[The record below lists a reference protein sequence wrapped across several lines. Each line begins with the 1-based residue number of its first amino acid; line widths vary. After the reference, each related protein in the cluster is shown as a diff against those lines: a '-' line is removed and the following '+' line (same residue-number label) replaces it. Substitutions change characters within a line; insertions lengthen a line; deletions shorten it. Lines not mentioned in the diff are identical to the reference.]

1 MEKSRTRIGVVLLA
15 IFLGGCEGK
24 KDGPPVG
31 GQAPT
36 PPTTKPTTA
45 PATKPVPTVEGDRH
59 VTDEFAMIVPRGW
72 RSLDMLISAKNRL
85 YLNGDGI
92 GAPAIDETGSP
103 VQIGMMVERYP
114 NTTDTVRRGA
124 ERLLANAKRNPRLK
138 LIGKARIESLRLSD
152 GTEAALLTT
161 EFIKSGSRRSLQMKL
176 LAKDAASNGWVVS
189 GFLVAG
195 KNSNIPKPDSP
206 QAQTL
211 RAHLRTFCFKA
222 AKLP

>member
-1 MEKSRTRIGVVLLA
+1 MERLCTRICVVLLA
-15 IFLGGCEGK
+15 ISLCGCEAK
-24 KDGPPVG
+24 KAWAPVG
-31 GQAPT
+31 GEATT

-45 PATKPVPTVEGDRH
+45 PATKPVPAVEGDRH

-72 RSLDMLISAKNRL
+72 RSFDMLLSAKNRL

-103 VQIGMMVERYP
+103 VQMGLMVEKYP
-114 NTTDTVRRGA
+114 NTTDTVLRGI
-124 ERLLANAKRNPRLK
+124 ETLLANAERDPRLK
-138 LIGKARIESLRLSD
+138 LIGKGRIESLRLSD

-161 EFIKSGSRRSLQMKL
+161 QFIKSGSRRSLQMKL
-176 LAKDAASNGWVVS
+176 LAKDADSTGWVVS

-195 KNSNIPKPDSP
+195 RNSAIPKPDSP

-211 RAHLRTFCFKA
+211 RAHLMSFCFDA